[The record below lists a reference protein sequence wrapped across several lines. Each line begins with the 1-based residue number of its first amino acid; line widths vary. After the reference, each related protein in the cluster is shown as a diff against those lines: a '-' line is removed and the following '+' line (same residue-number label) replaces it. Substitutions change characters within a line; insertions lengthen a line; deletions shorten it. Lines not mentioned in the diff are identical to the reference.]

1 MTFVQK
7 KQVVHRVLVTGIYLA
22 DKKNAASQIT
32 RELAGSANWEVEQR
46 WVSLGKSQPSTD
58 LAPFT
63 VQVTESPSP
72 KFLLLNQALLGVD
85 LNAFEYVIVSDD
97 DIQLPPGF
105 LDRYLSV
112 VSRYGFDVAQPAR
125 THDSYIDHRFV
136 EQLDG
141 IDARRT
147 RFVEIG
153 PMFSLHRSAYDYF
166 LPFDET
172 SPMGWGVDFAWPV
185 LAEKHSL
192 KMGIVD
198 CVPVA
203 HNMRKPVAYYDY
215 GASEQAMRKYLA
227 GQPHLAKKDAFLI
240 LESYVY

>member
-32 RELAGSANWEVEQR
+32 REFAGSANWKVEQR

-97 DIQLPPGF
+97 DIRLPTGF

-125 THDSYIDHRFV
+125 THESYIDHRFV

-172 SPMGWGVDFAWPV
+172 SP
-185 LAEKHSL
+185 
-192 KMGIVD
+192 
-198 CVPVA
+198 
-203 HNMRKPVAYYDY
+203 
-215 GASEQAMRKYLA
+215 GASILHGRYRRRSIALKWELSTVYLLLTTCVNRSRIMTTGPA
-227 GQPHLAKKDAFLI
+227 SRQ
-240 LESYVY
+240 